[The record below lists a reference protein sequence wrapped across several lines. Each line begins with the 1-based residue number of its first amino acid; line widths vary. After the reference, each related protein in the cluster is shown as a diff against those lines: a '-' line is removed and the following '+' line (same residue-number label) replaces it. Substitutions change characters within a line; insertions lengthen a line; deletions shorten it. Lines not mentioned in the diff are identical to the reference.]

1 MGMERLGEFAGMSF
15 WLIEWLY
22 RQCCVFKW
30 WERWG
35 VCEEGVGQV
44 HRIHDLMD
52 INMLRLAKEGV
63 DGTYKTMVRS
73 WATLA
78 TVVLLLSMETHN

>member
-1 MGMERLGEFAGMSF
+1 M
-15 WLIEWLY
+15 
-22 RQCCVFKW
+22 
-30 WERWG
+30 
-35 VCEEGVGQV
+35 CEEGVGLV

-78 TVVLLLSMETHN
+78 TVVLLLSMGTHN